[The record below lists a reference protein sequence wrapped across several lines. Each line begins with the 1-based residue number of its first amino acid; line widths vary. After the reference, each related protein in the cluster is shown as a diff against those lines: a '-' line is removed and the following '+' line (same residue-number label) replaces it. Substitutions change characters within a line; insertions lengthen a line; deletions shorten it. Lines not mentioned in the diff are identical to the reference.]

1 MPQSTIDIVRDGSAP
16 LVSRCV
22 VLGEG
27 ENVRIAFLC
36 GDGAEEP
43 SGLLSAVT
51 LTRGQLSGF
60 AGMVAAVLDAD
71 DPYAT
76 SAN

>member
-1 MPQSTIDIVRDGSAP
+1 MSRSTNDVVRDGLAP
-16 LVSRCV
+16 LVTRCV

-27 ENVRIAFLC
+27 ENVRIGFLS
-36 GDGAEEP
+36 GDDADEP
-43 SGLLSAVT
+43 SVLLSAVT
-51 LTRGQLSGF
+51 LTRAQLTGF